1 MICGKALVMGTGWK
15 PREAHGGLAT
25 HWSAEAL
32 GARPELPAGPGTL
45 RRLLAG
51 SSGPLLAHL
60 ELRFRLSREAGKTVL
75 RGYVARKTDQRPAP
89 LRPTRPARQGSRARL
104 LQDLDQ
110 FVTDELRTREPA
122 APARRTRVAAGN
134 AIGAAGRNA
143 AARRAGEALE
153 REWAMAVLR
162 EAEVETRRFYERER
176 RLDTWGV
183 FHDGVLVPLRDGAPR
198 PTDQE
203 LAQRH
208 GFEGGPQAANAM
220 VTAKRR
226 FGRTLRGVVARYVE
240 DKGNLEAEVDAEL
253 RALMAVFR

>member
-1 MICGKALVMGTGWK
+1 MQA
-15 PREAHGGLAT
+15 GLAT

-32 GARPELPAGPGTL
+32 GTRREPPATPGTL

-75 RGYVARKTDQRPAP
+75 RGYVAQKTDQGPAP
-89 LRPTRPARQGSRARL
+89 ARPTRPARQGSRARL

-110 FVTDELRTREPA
+110 FVTAELRTRDPA
-122 APARRTRVAAGN
+122 APGGGTRVATGKTILVTARQS
-134 AIGAAGRNA
+134 AT
-143 AARRAGEALE
+143 RRAGEALD

-183 FHDGVLVPLRDGAPR
+183 FRDGVLAPLRDGAPR
-198 PTDQE
+198 PTDEE

-208 GFEGGPQAANAM
+208 GFEGGLQAANAL

-240 DKGNLEAEVDAEL
+240 DNGNLEAEVDAEL
-253 RALMAVFR
+253 RALMAVFP